1 MRRLWKRL
9 RMVSYLHLA
18 VSRTGD
24 ALTKSVLSWTV
35 ENACCCQSQFVCAA
49 NVPTCKKH
57 PLHPL
62 SIVFIAPRA
71 RPIVATRQIFPQSKS
86 RTPPNLQAVRHRKN
100 WEMCAWNCH
109 QFHQG
114 SESMSR
120 NLHTKKHKDIWQS
133 SQPSALLNFLDR
145 HEVPAVQLGF
155 RSWPCEA
162 FDLGGWDSQRE
173 ECHWATNLMHCI
185 WLHLIATS
193 IHKLFIVDYCR
204 PRFKAGEWRFEA
216 IWSTFTEATG
226 GQPSWFRGRGR
237 WGEKFRFSMHS
248 SMHSRWNKN
257 IKNGDCDDCDDY
269 LFLIVQMYSCL
280 CHAGKCCRMFIAL
293 AAWGAMFLWK
303 SGFEVQPLNEK
314 TALNHGSC
322 FFDPLWF
329 LWGFEHFCKLQLLL
343 STNVWSGRVLA
354 LQLLLLLELAAG
366 ATWNHQT
373 KLGKQSIIG
382 NLPCGRDVLPRSV
395 PRYLLL
401 FLSSW

>member
-1 MRRLWKRL
+1 MR
-9 RMVSYLHLA
+9 VA
-18 VSRTGD
+18 VSR
-24 ALTKSVLSWTV
+24 SS
-35 ENACCCQSQFVCAA
+35 FV
-49 NVPTCKKH
+49 
-57 PLHPL
+57 PLMSPHARSIHCIHYPL
-62 SIVFIAPRA
+62 SSLPHELGLLLPHDRSFRSQKVEPLQTSKRYAIGRIERCAREIVINFI
-71 RPIVATRQIFPQSKS
+71 KDL
-86 RTPPNLQAVRHRKN
+86 NLWVETCTQ
-100 WEMCAWNCH
+100 
-109 QFHQG
+109 
-114 SESMSR
+114 R
-120 NLHTKKHKDIWQS
+120 NTN
-133 SQPSALLNFLDR
+133 LLNFLDR

-257 IKNGDCDDCDDY
+257 IKNGDCDDCDDCDDY